1 MPLDT
6 WREKNDC
13 TMKQT
18 EIKKKLQELGY
29 DLTRVS
35 KGFYM
40 FSSNG
45 TKMLY
50 VPDSKATECLRFA
63 IPCLY
68 AVTDENKQFLT
79 DIINET
85 NLSVKYAK
93 TLIINQQVWMI
104 YEYHTSENEDIEEVI
119 THCLLTLLASQKT
132 FFDLIE
138 GVVAELEERE
148 GAQ

>member
-1 MPLDT
+1 
-6 WREKNDC
+6 
-13 TMKQT
+13 MKQT

-50 VPDSKATECLRFA
+50 VPDSKAPECLRFA

-68 AVTDENKQFLT
+68 EVTEENKQFLS
-79 DIINET
+79 DIINHT

-93 TLIINQQVWMI
+93 TLIINRQVWMI
-104 YEYHTSENEDIEEVI
+104 YEYHTLENVDIEEVI

-138 GVVAELEERE
+138 GVIAEIEERE
-148 GAQ
+148 GEQ

>member
-1 MPLDT
+1 
-6 WREKNDC
+6 
-13 TMKQT
+13 MKQI

-50 VPDSKATECLRFA
+50 VPEKQAPECLRFA

-68 AVTDENKQFLT
+68 EVTDENKQFLS
-79 DIINET
+79 DIINHT

-93 TLIINQQVWMI
+93 TMIINQQVWMI
-104 YEYHTSENEDIEEVI
+104 YEYHTPENVDIEEVI
-119 THCLLTLLASQKT
+119 THCLLTLLASKKT

-138 GVVAELEERE
+138 GVVAELSERE
-148 GAQ
+148 DEP

>member
-1 MPLDT
+1 
-6 WREKNDC
+6 
-13 TMKQT
+13 MKQT
-18 EIKKKLQELGY
+18 EIKKKLQELGF

-50 VPDSKATECLRFA
+50 VPDKQAPECLRFA

-79 DIINET
+79 DIINHT

-93 TLIINQQVWMI
+93 TLIINHQVWMI
-104 YEYHTSENEDIEEVI
+104 YEYHTLENADIEEVI
-119 THCLLTLLASQKT
+119 THCLLTLLASKKT

-138 GVVAELEERE
+138 GVVAEIEERE
-148 GAQ
+148 GEQ

>member
-1 MPLDT
+1 
-6 WREKNDC
+6 
-13 TMKQT
+13 MKQT

-50 VPDSKATECLRFA
+50 VPDSKASECLRFA

-68 AVTDENKQFLT
+68 EVTDENKQFLS

-93 TLIINQQVWMI
+93 TLVVSHHVWMI
-104 YEYHTSENEDIEEVI
+104 YEYHTYDKIDLEEVI

-138 GVVAELEERE
+138 GVVAEIEERE

>member
-1 MPLDT
+1 
-6 WREKNDC
+6 
-13 TMKQT
+13 MKQT
-18 EIKKKLQELGY
+18 EIKKKLQELGF

-35 KGFYM
+35 KGFYL
-40 FSSNG
+40 FTAEG

-50 VPDSKATECLRFA
+50 VPDSKTPECLRFA

-68 AVTDENKQFLT
+68 TVTSENREFLS

-93 TLIINQQVWMI
+93 VLVIDHQVWII
-104 YEYHTSENEDIEEVI
+104 YEYHAFENVDIEGVI
-119 THCLLTLLASQKT
+119 THCLLTLLATKRA

-138 GVVAELEERE
+138 GVVAEIEKLERE
-148 GAQ
+148 Q

>member
-1 MPLDT
+1 
-6 WREKNDC
+6 
-13 TMKQT
+13 MKQT
-18 EIKKKLQELGY
+18 EIKKKLQELGF

-40 FSSNG
+40 FTAEG

-50 VPDSKATECLRFA
+50 VPDRQAPECLRFA
-63 IPCLY
+63 IPCVY
-68 AVTDENKQFLT
+68 TVTDDNRQFLS

-93 TLIINQQVWMI
+93 VLVIKRQVWMI
-104 YEYHTSENEDIEEVI
+104 YEYHTLENIDIEEVI
-119 THCLLTLLASQKT
+119 THCLLTLLATKKA

-138 GVVAELEERE
+138 GVVAEISEWE
-148 GAQ
+148 GVR